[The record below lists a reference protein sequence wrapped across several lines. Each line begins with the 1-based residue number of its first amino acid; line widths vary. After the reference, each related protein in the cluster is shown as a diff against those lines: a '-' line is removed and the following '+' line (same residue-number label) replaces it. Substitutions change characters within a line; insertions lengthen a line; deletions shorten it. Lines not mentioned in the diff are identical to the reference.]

1 MTSFY
6 SEEELSLLG
15 LGQYGK
21 DVRISRKASLYNP
34 QKLRIGD
41 HVRIDDF
48 CILSGEITLGSY
60 IHISAYTAVYG
71 AQGVVMDDFSGLSPR
86 VTLFSAMDDF
96 SGDYLI
102 NPMVDSGFTNVQGGK
117 IHIGKYVQIGAGSI
131 VFPRIEIAEGSV
143 VGALS
148 LVNRSLPA
156 WGIYGGI
163 PARFLKERRKGLLT
177 LAEQIK

>member
-6 SEEELSLLG
+6 SVEELAALG
-15 LGQYGK
+15 LKQYGEN
-21 DVRISRKASLYNP
+21 VRISRKASLYHP
-34 QKLRIGD
+34 EKLRIGD

-60 IHISAYTAVYG
+60 IHISAYAAIYG
-71 AQGVVMDDFSGLSPR
+71 SMGVTIDDFSGLSPR

-102 NPMVDSGFTNVQGGK
+102 NPMIESRFTNVKGGK
-117 IHIGKYVQIGAGSI
+117 VYLSKYVQVGAGSI
-131 VFPRIEIAEGSV
+131 VFPCVEIAEGSV
-143 VGALS
+143 VGAMS

-156 WGIYGGI
+156 WGIYGGV
-163 PARFLKERRKGLLT
+163 PARYLKERRKGLLT
-177 LAEQIK
+177 FASQIK